1 MSWFKNWWAVDP
13 SEAEDSVDN
22 PHAPLRDNQRR
33 DTLPLLTLAFGWGFL
48 VTGLIVGGSLGNG
61 MSFDAI
67 IQATFIG
74 NVINFIIGALVG
86 YVGYKT
92 ACNSGLLYR
101 YVYGLSLIHI

>member
-1 MSWFKNWWAVDP
+1 MSWFKNWWALDP
-13 SEAEDSVDN
+13 SEAEDSADN

-67 IQATFIG
+67 IQWSDHCLGF
-74 NVINFIIGALVG
+74 NVWAHDG
-86 YVGYKT
+86 YW
-92 ACNSGLLYR
+92 R
-101 YVYGLSLIHI
+101 